1 MICIREVLEEFAF
14 AACKSEVAVN
24 ASAVCTFAGI
34 SGDCENCDVGRSDF
48 SVNEG
53 SVHVQLAYY
62 SFAEKD
68 AERIGRRIL
77 RVKSRELDVLLVPF
91 ADVLIHRKAVSLK
104 TFCNVADIWLVHI
117 SRTCTACNKVV
128 RTYSVESHV
137 LHIFHREGR
146 MRHS

>member
-24 ASAVCTFAGI
+24 ASAVCTLTCI
-34 SGDCENCDVGRSDF
+34 SGDCEDSDVGRSDF
-48 SVNEG
+48 PVNE
-53 SVHVQLAYY
+53 SPVYIQLAYY
-62 SFAEKD
+62 GFAEKN
-68 AERIGRRIL
+68 AERIGRRVL

-91 ADVLIHRKAVSLK
+91 ADVLIHCKAVSLK
-104 TFCNVADIWLVHI
+104 TFCDVSDIWLVHI

-137 LHIFHREGR
+137 LHIFHRKD
-146 MRHS
+146 